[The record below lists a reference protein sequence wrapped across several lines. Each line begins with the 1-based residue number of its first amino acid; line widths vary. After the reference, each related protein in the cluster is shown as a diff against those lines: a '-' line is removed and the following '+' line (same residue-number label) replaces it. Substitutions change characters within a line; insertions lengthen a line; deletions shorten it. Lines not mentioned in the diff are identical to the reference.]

1 MKMAVPITDFDFDN
15 MLLKA
20 QKADILEFRVDSFS
34 NKDPKYVLW
43 LLEKAKKLH
52 FEIILTIRSQK
63 EGGSY
68 VENRLNLFETLAPF
82 VDYIDIELSSIDI
95 IAYVSRIAKENEKKL
110 IVSHHNFE
118 LTPANFVIKELIREA
133 LRYGDIPKLA
143 FKANSYEDVARLMCV
158 GNSFEDKK
166 ILIAM
171 GEYGKI
177 SRIAGFIFGSFITY
191 AYILKP
197 NAPGQLSLEEA
208 IALRDL
214 FYKLTF

>member
-1 MKMAVPITDFDFDN
+1 MKIAIPITDFDFDN

-43 LLEKAKKLH
+43 LLEKAKKLN
-52 FEIILTIRSQK
+52 FDIILTIRSQK
-63 EGGSY
+63 EGGAY
-68 VENRLNLFETLAPF
+68 VENRVELFETLTPF
-82 VDYIDIELSSIDI
+82 VDYVDIELSSTDI
-95 IAYVSRIAKENEKKL
+95 ISYISRLAKENGKKL

-143 FKANSYEDVARLMCV
+143 FKSNSYEDTARLMCV
-158 GNSFEDKK
+158 GNSFEGNK
-166 ILIAM
+166 ILISM

-191 AYILKP
+191 AYLIKP

-208 IALRDL
+208 VALRDM
-214 FYKLTF
+214 FYR